1 MKRDET
7 IADPSPPS
15 APPAP
20 EESQRR
26 ALPPPDAISAMA
38 REIESGLAAGLL
50 ADHPIAAYLAS
61 YATLPAGSQ
70 YHAVPAEARATCAA
84 IEAVGGMETV
94 EAYHRLVLL
103 HLIART
109 IAEGPVAPM
118 RLTSEARG
126 LLDDYLA
133 RVVADV
139 GKGRKGFFRH
149 GHDPFAKDFA
159 VCRGRLLPC
168 GVEVLDPL
176 GGIPRSLAFK
186 GGLGQA
192 LTMARMAWRLG
203 GVKAVWGLHFDRR
216 LVKDFS
222 AQGYADLYLRV
233 ADLLEANPEIRGI
246 SSWSWWHDP
255 QVARISPEL
264 SFIGSIPESGGAFVM
279 RVGEDAYA
287 TADALRFA
295 PQRKALYDAGQ
306 YRPCFHML
314 AWARQD
320 VLAWAKAYRAAVSA
334 GSEQRSM
341 PAA

>member
-1 MKRDET
+1 MG
-7 IADPSPPS
+7 
-15 APPAP
+15 
-20 EESQRR
+20 SQRR
-26 ALPPPDAISAMA
+26 ALPPPDTISAVV
-38 REIESGLAAGLL
+38 REIESGLAAL
-50 ADHPIAAYLAS
+50 APSALANHPVADYLAGF
-61 YATLPAGSQ
+61 ATLPPGSQ
-70 YHAVPAEARATCAA
+70 YHAVPASARATCAA
-84 IEAVGGMETV
+84 IEAEGGLEAV

-103 HLIART
+103 HLVSQAIVD
-109 IAEGPVAPM
+109 GPPAPM
-118 RLTSEARG
+118 RLTPEAHR

-139 GKGRKGFFRH
+139 TRGRKGFFRH

-176 GGIPRSLAFK
+176 GGIPRSLVLK
-186 GGLGQA
+186 GGPAQV

-216 LVKDFS
+216 LVKDFN
-222 AQGYADLYLRV
+222 AQGYVDLYLRV
-233 ADLLEANPEIRGI
+233 ADLLAANPEVRGI

-264 SFIGSIPESGGAFVM
+264 SFVGAIPENNGAFVM
-279 RVGEDAYA
+279 RVGENDYA
-287 TADALRFA
+287 TSDALRFA
-295 PQRKALYDAGQ
+295 PQRTALYREGR
-306 YRPCFHML
+306 YRPCFYML

-320 VLAWAKAYRAAVSA
+320 VLAWADAYRRR
-334 GSEQRSM
+334 SEQCSV